1 MPDSSGRV
9 PAYIDPQFPNVRPMI
24 FQPDAASHAATP
36 CWRPLL
42 GISGGAY
49 DLTVTTSRILPL
61 TWGNPRTRERNRT
74 ADLRITRRLAFV
86 SDRPER
92 SLIVASCLVRR
103 FVGASSWFSW
113 EQSRTPSEQ
122 LLGTML
128 GILVTRG
135 RWYMPYRGALKR
147 GACRPSLSCSLVG
160 ARL

>member
-61 TWGNPRTRERNRT
+61 TWGNPRARERNRT

-86 SDRPER
+86 SDRPEQ
-92 SLIVASCLVRR
+92 SLIVASYLVRR

-113 EQSRTPSEQ
+113 EQSRTPSDAVV
-122 LLGTML
+122 GHDV
-128 GILVTRG
+128 GHSGNRG
-135 RWYMPYRGALKR
+135 RWS
-147 GACRPSLSCSLVG
+147 CRTEVPP
-160 ARL
+160 